1 MLGSLHLTRKI
12 TKASH
17 FGSYLVFELWNGAGN
32 DYDISLHGCDAINQD
47 VEIDMSAVDP
57 IQESCS
63 AVGVGDLNNS
73 VIQSSDMPYGRHL
86 NDNDESDSTLC
97 SYDVTPPNEV
107 TDVTASEVTTTKNT
121 SEKLKKSDQLQNM
134 LGQSENKTEVKNT
147 FLQSL
152 CNDMEDKR
160 FLRILANFT
169 PFEPQDDTS
178 TNRLSHEVN
187 EKNTILLAELS
198 IQEIK
203 QKHDFLFQSLTSRG
217 FFVPEATASQ
227 C

>member
-1 MLGSLHLTRKI
+1 MNLTRKI

-17 FGSYLVFELWNGAGN
+17 FGSYLLFELWDGAGR
-32 DYDISLHGCDAINQD
+32 DYDYPLHDCDAINED

-63 AVGVGDLNNS
+63 AVGVGDLSNS

-86 NDNDESDSTLC
+86 NDTDESDSTLG

-107 TDVTASEVTTTKNT
+107 TDVTASDVTTLKNT
-121 SEKLKKSDQLQNM
+121 SEKFKKSHQLQSM

-152 CNDMEDKR
+152 CNDIEDKR

-169 PFEPQDDTS
+169 PFEAQDDTS
-178 TNRLSHEVN
+178 INRLSHEVN
-187 EKNTILLAELS
+187 EKSTVILAELS

-217 FFVPEATASQ
+217 FFVPEVNASQ